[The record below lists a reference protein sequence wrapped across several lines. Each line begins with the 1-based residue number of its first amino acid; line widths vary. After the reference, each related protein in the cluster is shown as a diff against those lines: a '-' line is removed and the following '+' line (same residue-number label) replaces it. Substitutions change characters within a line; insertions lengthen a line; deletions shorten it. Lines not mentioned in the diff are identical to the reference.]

1 MSNHENQ
8 GTGYDS
14 GAVGHETVGRADRP
28 EPLSTGFERVY
39 AEIHGE
45 PVKPFTEAERRKFRG
60 SNCFICGYNGAN
72 YFQPSIH
79 ACARRYHADEEVYA
93 AALESAV
100 ERLQRELDEA
110 RGIVRNIYWMACR
123 YADGRNTYAPG
134 MYNRAIA
141 KAYDAGWLTFDH
153 TGRRYEV
160 QYARDGMSPEWK
172 TAEERAISAE
182 ASLAKAIA
190 ERDEARAKAD
200 ENWKLAEYERHDA
213 NHWHIQFEA
222 ATNALKDLTGAFSI
236 YTVEGEDGIRLST
249 GGKVVANYSEHSE
262 GGIALL
268 RLEAQH
274 RAARA
279 ILGDQPT

>member
-1 MSNHENQ
+1 MPDHFTDEN
-8 GTGYDS
+8 
-14 GAVGHETVGRADRP
+14 E
-28 EPLSTGFERVY
+28 
-39 AEIHGE
+39 GE
-45 PVKPFTEAERRKFRG
+45 PVAWRHHGPMGGWITTEEKQSWSEQPLYAHPDPAVERLERELNCCQMQLTDAE
-60 SNCFICGYNGAN
+60 
-72 YFQPSIH
+72 
-79 ACARRYHADEEVYA
+79 ADR
-93 AALESAV
+93 

-200 ENWKLAEYERHDA
+200 ENWKLAEYEQD
-213 NHWHIQFEA
+213 QFASTLVLLVSREVA
-222 ATNALKDLTGAFSI
+222 ASRGNQERLAFVI
-236 YTVEGEDGIRLST
+236 ERLSASLGFT
-249 GGKVVANYSEHSE
+249 VALAANGH
-262 GGIALL
+262 GPTIDTLIAGAEQYAHQEAVARSGFAGMMHAL
-268 RLEAQH
+268 R
-274 RAARA
+274 
-279 ILGDQPT
+279 GDAP

>member
-45 PVKPFTEAERRKFRG
+45 PVAAKRVETGPVRLGDDWAGLFLRGDNALFMAHAVARAADALRATDPLTAVMVDGLVTDMRSCQEPCEAR
-60 SNCFICGYNGAN
+60 
-72 YFQPSIH
+72 PL
-79 ACARRYHADEEVYA
+79 YA
-93 AALESAV
+93 HPDPAV

-172 TAEERAISAE
+172 TAEERALAAE

-190 ERDEARAKAD
+190 ERDEARELITSFVLNEID
-200 ENWKLAEYERHDA
+200 YMTRNKLGDAEQQHNVKWARR
-213 NHWHIQFEA
+213 IGIT
-222 ATNALKDLTGAFSI
+222 ATP
-236 YTVEGEDGIRLST
+236 
-249 GGKVVANYSEHSE
+249 
-262 GGIALL
+262 
-268 RLEAQH
+268 
-274 RAARA
+274 ARA
-279 ILGDQPT
+279 ILGDAP

>member
-1 MSNHENQ
+1 MSTTAIPDNCWKCGRPISMVSVFHDGRRFHTECAPGLVYHNPAPHAAAPGPSGPSFT
-8 GTGYDS
+8 GTVAAG
-14 GAVGHETVGRADRP
+14 TP

-45 PVKPFTEAERRKFRG
+45 PVAELVQRLRAEAEDWQDPVAKMHR
-60 SNCFICGYNGAN
+60 
-72 YFQPSIH
+72 
-79 ACARRYHADEEVYA
+79 EA
-93 AALESAV
+93 AAAI

-172 TAEERAISAE
+172 TAEERATSAE
-182 ASLAKAIA
+182 ASLAA
-190 ERDEARAKAD
+190 AR
-200 ENWKLAEYERHDA
+200 E
-213 NHWHIQFEA
+213 
-222 ATNALKDLTGAFSI
+222 ALKPFAAVAEHDIGESEDDADLFTPMSAHNRAPRL
-236 YTVEGEDGIRLST
+236 TVGDL
-249 GGKVVANYSEHSE
+249 
-262 GGIALL
+262 
-268 RLEAQH
+268 

-279 ILGDQPT
+279 ILGDHPTQERTDG

>member
-1 MSNHENQ
+1 MPDHFTDEN
-8 GTGYDS
+8 
-14 GAVGHETVGRADRP
+14 E
-28 EPLSTGFERVY
+28 
-39 AEIHGE
+39 GE
-45 PVKPFTEAERRKFRG
+45 PVAWRHHGPMGGWITTEEKQSWSEQPLYAHPDPAVERLERELNCCQMQLTDAE
-60 SNCFICGYNGAN
+60 
-72 YFQPSIH
+72 
-79 ACARRYHADEEVYA
+79 ADR
-93 AALESAV
+93 

-268 RLEAQH
+268 RLEARH

>member
-45 PVKPFTEAERRKFRG
+45 PVAAKRVETGPVRLGDDWAGLFLRGDNALFMAHAVARAADALRATDPLTAVMVDGLVTDMRSCQEPCEAR
-60 SNCFICGYNGAN
+60 
-72 YFQPSIH
+72 PL
-79 ACARRYHADEEVYA
+79 YA
-93 AALESAV
+93 HPDPAV

-182 ASLAKAIA
+182 ASLAA
-190 ERDEARAKAD
+190 AR
-200 ENWKLAEYERHDA
+200 E
-213 NHWHIQFEA
+213 
-222 ATNALKDLTGAFSI
+222 ALKPFAAVAEHDIGESEDDADLFTPMSAHNRAPRL
-236 YTVEGEDGIRLST
+236 TVGDL
-249 GGKVVANYSEHSE
+249 
-262 GGIALL
+262 
-268 RLEAQH
+268 

>member
-1 MSNHENQ
+1 MPDHFTDENE
-8 GTGYDS
+8 GK
-14 GAVGHETVGRADRP
+14 
-28 EPLSTGFERVY
+28 
-39 AEIHGE
+39 

-110 RGIVRNIYWMACR
+110 RGIVRAIHWMACR

-141 KAYDAGWLTFDH
+141 KAYDAGWLTFDPA
-153 TGRRYEV
+153 RNRYDV

-172 TAEERAISAE
+172 TVEERATSAE
-182 ASLAKAIA
+182 ASLAKAREA
-190 ERDEARAKAD
+190 LAQVAEHKERDEGVTGFERAEIHGEPVAAKRVETGPVRIGDDWAGLFLRGDNALFMAHAVARAAD
-200 ENWKLAEYERHDA
+200 ALRATDPLTAVMVDGLVTDMRSCQEPCEARPLYAHPDPAVERLQRELD
-213 NHWHIQFEA
+213 EA
-222 ATNALKDLTGAFSI
+222 RGRPPSPK
-236 YTVEGEDGIRLST
+236 
-249 GGKVVANYSEHSE
+249 
-262 GGIALL
+262 
-268 RLEAQH
+268 EA
-274 RAARA
+274 
-279 ILGDQPT
+279 